1 MDRTLQLAEAAC
13 VSVNVLLHSTG
24 CFLLWKTYKR
34 SQITTQKLIL
44 LHLSIFEGL
53 INLIF
58 LVMYVMHLSVDPQSE
73 SYNMI
78 LMYFIQPVTSSLNY
92 VIIFIMLFMT
102 LDRLM
107 AVVLN
112 LKYRLY
118 WRVSRTKK
126 VLAAIWIFGLLLSVC
141 FGVLPKFVPLR
152 IYILIQMIHDYLQLA
167 FSILFVVT
175 ALLTYVTIFWKY
187 KMSRNSL
194 EAGSSNGNGQ
204 QQQHSPMH
212 FYIPLLI
219 VFTYMILNATPYIMV
234 IFIDKA
240 VAVDIANI
248 VFYLGYMSDALIYI
262 FLQPKVR
269 KQLFMCCRRRI
280 SPEPSNNITL
290 QNIVD
295 RNV

>member
-112 LKYRLY
+112 L
-118 WRVSRTKK
+118 RVSRTKK
-126 VLAAIWIFGLLLSVC
+126 VLVAIWIFGLLLSVC
-141 FGVLPKFVPLR
+141 FGLLPEYAPLR
-152 IYILIQMIHDYLQLA
+152 IYILIWTINFYLLPA
-167 FSILFVVT
+167 FSILFVIT
-175 ALLTYVTIFWKY
+175 ALLTYATIFWKY

-194 EAGSSNGNGQ
+194 EADSSNGNGQ
-204 QQQHSPMH
+204 QHSRMH
-212 FYIPLLI
+212 FYIPVLI
-219 VFTYMILNATPYIMV
+219 ISTYLIFNATPYI
-234 IFIDKA
+234 IAIHNS
-240 VAVDIANI
+240 VAGDFTNI
-248 VFYLGYMSDALIYI
+248 LFYLGFMSDALIYI

-269 KQLFMCCRRRI
+269 KQLFMCCRRRN
-280 SPEPSNNITL
+280 SPEPSSTIML
-290 QNIVD
+290 QSIVD
-295 RNV
+295 RTSVQGNKIW